1 MTNKFKIRPDDIS
14 TDANVQKFVMEKFL
28 SGKAFITLAMVK
40 ATYPGNENEM
50 SFVDVQPMIHGS
62 DGTGALIER
71 GVIYNAPVFRLQR
84 GSSALIM
91 DPVVGDIG
99 WIACCDEDIRT
110 AKKTAAPALPASAR
124 SHSYGDAIYMGGIL
138 NSRPTQYIKFADD
151 GIDIV
156 SPLLVNVNGNVVS
169 INADSRAEINAPVIL
184 LNGAVAQ
191 GEGSYGGAAHFKNK
205 VTSDVDFQAGV
216 ISLVGHKTSG
226 VQYGNDTSGLPV
238 P

>member
-1 MTNKFKIRPDDIS
+1 MTYKFKIRPDDIS
-14 TDANVQKFVMEKFL
+14 TDANVQKFIMEKFL

-84 GSSALIM
+84 GSSAVIM

-138 NSRPTQYIKFADD
+138 NSGPTQYIKFADD

-156 SPLLVNVNGNVVS
+156 SPLVINVNGNIIS
-169 INADSRAEINAPVIL
+169 LNAEAKIALNSPVIEA
-184 LNGAVAQ
+184 NGELTQ
-191 GEGSYGGAAHFKNK
+191 GAGSYAGNATFGGNITATGEVQGNGIKLSTH
-205 VTSDVDFQAGV
+205 VHGGV
-216 ISLVGHKTSG
+216 ESG
-226 VQYGNDTSGLPV
+226 SSNTGAPR
-238 P
+238 

>member
-50 SFVDVQPMIHGS
+50 SFVDVQPMIHGT

-71 GVIYNAPVFRLQR
+71 GIIYNAPVFRLQR

-91 DPVVGDIG
+91 DPIVGDIG

-110 AKKTAAPALPASAR
+110 AKKTSAPALPASAR
-124 SHSYGDAIYMGGIL
+124 SHSYGDAIYMGGLL
-138 NSRPTQYIKFADD
+138 NAAPTQYMKFADD

-156 SPLLVNVNGNVVS
+156 SPLVINVNGNIIS
-169 INADSRAEINAPVIL
+169 LNAEAKISLNSPVIEA
-184 LNGAVAQ
+184 NGQLTQ
-191 GEGSYGGAAHFKNK
+191 GAGSYAGNATFGGS
-205 VTSDVDFQAGV
+205 VTATGEVQGNGIKLSTHVHGGV
-216 ISLVGHKTSG
+216 ESG
-226 VQYGNDTSGLPV
+226 NANTQGPQ
-238 P
+238 